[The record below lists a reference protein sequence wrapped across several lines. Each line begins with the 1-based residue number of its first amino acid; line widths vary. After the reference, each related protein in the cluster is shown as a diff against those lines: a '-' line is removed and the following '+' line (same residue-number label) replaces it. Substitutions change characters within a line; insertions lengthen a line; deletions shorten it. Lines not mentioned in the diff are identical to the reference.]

1 MLIDNDLVFVAEA
14 KNGMTIINTSSRK
27 EATSATQRLQH
38 GIQDSSMAST
48 CTASQLQVPAPK
60 TPMNQAFET
69 IGKKTFKDATQR
81 EAFEWMQQQQEHCCI
96 VMPTGSGKSL
106 FFELS
111 AILHNCCNIVFC
123 PLALLNVQVQK
134 MNSKYL
140 CVMTWTNIH
149 EQGMAA
155 AASNCNILV
164 MPFEMASSDS
174 RIIFFLQQ
182 LERIGRLG
190 RCFVDE
196 AHSLL
201 EDEHYRT
208 FDAFWSLSGSAKSLV
223 K

>member
-1 MLIDNDLVFVAEA
+1 MIMRN
-14 KNGMTIINTSSRK
+14 ISSRE
-27 EATSATQRLQH
+27 EATLATQRLQH
-38 GIQDSSMAST
+38 GFQEARSASMCS
-48 CTASQLQVPAPK
+48 ASQFQLLAPR
-60 TPMNQAFET
+60 TSIEQAFER
-69 IGKKTFKDATQR
+69 IGKNFFKDATQR
-81 EAFEWMQQQQEHCCI
+81 EAFEWMEQQREHCCI

-111 AILHNCCNIVFC
+111 AILNNCCNIVFC
-123 PLALLNVQVQK
+123 PLVLLHVQVQK
-134 MNSKYL
+134 LNSEFL

-149 EQGMAA
+149 SQGMAA
-155 AASNCNILV
+155 AASKCNILV
-164 MPFEMASSDS
+164 MPFEMNSSDS

-201 EDEHYRT
+201 EDENYRS

-223 K
+223 KYVTKSSISLF

>member
-1 MLIDNDLVFVAEA
+1 MLIDNDTVFVVEA
-14 KNGMTIINTSSRK
+14 TKGMIMSKISSRE
-27 EATSATQRLQH
+27 EATSPTLRLQH
-38 GIQDSSMAST
+38 GVQEAKSAST
-48 CTASQLQVPAPK
+48 CTASQFQVPAPR
-60 TPMNQAFET
+60 TPMDQAFER
-69 IGKKTFKDATQR
+69 IGKKFFKDATQR
-81 EAFEWMQQQQEHCCI
+81 EAFEWMEQQREHCCI

-111 AILHNCCNIVFC
+111 AILNNCCNIVFC

-134 MNSKYL
+134 LNSESL

-149 EQGMAA
+149 AQGMA
-155 AASNCNILV
+155 
-164 MPFEMASSDS
+164 

-201 EDEHYRT
+201 EDEHYRS
-208 FDAFWSLSGSAKSLV
+208 FDAFWSLSGSANSLV
-223 K
+223 KYVTKSRTSLP